1 MKQLNVLVLD
11 DEIRMRDEIEE
22 FLSGR
27 QFLVY
32 KAGTPS
38 EAFRILENTA
48 IDILILDVKLPEMDG
63 VEVLKKVKAE
73 YPELEVIMISGHGDM
88 STVIDS
94 MRHGAFDY
102 FRKPF
107 RLPEINH
114 AIERTR
120 RFILLSEKLKR
131 TEHKFEV
138 LSNEIQNIF
147 GHDLIGKSAA
157 MKNVV
162 ELMTRVA
169 TTDTTSVLITGE
181 SGTGKELVARGIHFL
196 SMRKKQFF
204 YSVNCSAV
212 PETLFESEFFG
223 HKKGAFTDA
232 REDKEGWFEIANNG
246 TLFLDEIGDM
256 PLTQQAKML
265 RVLEEKKISKI
276 GSRVEV
282 PVNIR
287 VITASNRDLF
297 ALSKITKFRPD
308 LYHRLST
315 FVIEIPP
322 LRERKDDIPPL
333 LEYYIHFFAEQMN
346 KEIKFID
353 QELIE
358 KMTDYSF
365 PGNVRELRNMVERAI
380 ILCDKDTIGWEDFRF
395 SIPGSGGEAAEDS
408 IQEGNLNLAEIEK
421 GVILKALKKA
431 NHNKSKA
438 AELLNITW
446 QSLDRRME
454 KFGIK

>member
-1 MKQLNVLVLD
+1 MKQINVLILD
-11 DEIRMRDEIEE
+11 DETRMQDEIEE

-27 QFLVY
+27 QYLVY
-32 KAGTPS
+32 KAGKPS
-38 EAFRILENTA
+38 DAFSIMENTP

-63 VEVLKKVKAE
+63 IEVLQKVKKG
-73 YPELEVIMISGHGDM
+73 YPDIEVIMISGHGDM
-88 STVIDS
+88 NTVIDS

-102 FRKPF
+102 FQKPF

-120 RFILLSEKLKR
+120 RFIMLTEKLKS
-131 TEHKFEV
+131 TEHKFEI
-138 LSNEIQNIF
+138 LSNEIQNVF
-147 GHDLIGKSAA
+147 GHDLIGKSAS
-157 MKNVV
+157 MKKVV
-162 ELMTRVA
+162 ELMSRVA
-169 TTDTTSVLITGE
+169 MTNKTSVLITGE

-196 SMRKKQFF
+196 SNRKKQFF

-232 REDKEGWFEIANNG
+232 QEDKQGWFEIANEG

-256 PLTQQAKML
+256 PLSQQAKML
-265 RVLEEKKISKI
+265 RVLEEKKISKL

-282 PVNIR
+282 PVDVR

-297 ALSKITKFRPD
+297 ALSKKSKFRAD

-333 LEYYIHFFAEQMN
+333 LEYYIHYFAEQMG
-346 KEIKFID
+346 KEIEVID
-353 QELIE
+353 KKLIE
-358 KMTDYSF
+358 KMTDYDF
-365 PGNVRELRNMVERAI
+365 PGNVRELKNMVERAI
-380 ILCDKDTIGWEDFRF
+380 ILCDQKTIGWDNFRF
-395 SIPGSGGEAAEDS
+395 SIPASESEPIITNIPEDS
-408 IQEGNLNLAEIEK
+408 LDLAEIEK
-421 GVILKALKKA
+421 KMILKALERA
-431 NHNKSKA
+431 NHNKTKA
-438 AELLNITW
+438 SELLNITW
-446 QSLDRRME
+446 QALDRRME
-454 KFGIK
+454 KHSIK